1 MKIGVIFV
9 TKLENVL
16 YALRCRAID
25 NPSACNECPYYIAK
39 WYCCDARHI
48 MKDALDLLE
57 KQEKKIRLNY
67 LTDKNYQDNLF
78 ELQEGIRQLHNLSES
93 LNREEEND

>member
-9 TKLENVL
+9 TKRENVL

-25 NPSACNECPYYIAK
+25 NPSTCNECPYYIAK

-57 KQEKKIRLNY
+57 NQEKNKINN
-67 LTDKNYQDNLF
+67 LTDKNYQNNLF
-78 ELQEGIRQLHNLSES
+78 ELQEGIRQLFKLSES
-93 LNREEEND
+93 FNEEEND